1 MPDTLTPQE
10 EKAIRDR
17 HSYHV
22 KRRGVERCGVDD
34 FAWPCDTAVLFV
46 HLDALTAAVRGIQH
60 KRPIYVEENDY
71 VSGFGDAKD
80 AVLAILNGEH

>member
-1 MPDTLTPQE
+1 MPDTPLE
-10 EKAIRDR
+10 ERIAEI
-17 HSYHV
+17 
-22 KRRGVERCGVDD
+22 RRGYITGALSEGWDGDPVGDLL
-34 FAWPCDTAVLFV
+34 A
-46 HLDALTAAVRGIQH
+46 HIDALAAAVRGIQH